1 VGRAGV
7 DNAEEADTRP
17 RLAGTKATV
26 RWHISLLK
34 GTKFLCYVEAP
45 DEQAAIETAAKEIQD
60 RRGAAGQ
67 DRRPAG

>member
-1 VGRAGV
+1 MPKKP
-7 DNAEEADTRP
+7 TRD

-34 GTKFLCYVEAP
+34 GTPTKFLCYVEAP

-60 RRGAAGQ
+60 RQALRDRIVAAG
-67 DRRPAG
+67 